1 MNSHNDSNDEGQRI
15 LIVGDTPLFSQ
26 AIAGILSNL
35 TPTPWQIQQTTY
47 DRFSSLLS
55 PRLLQATNLIIV
67 DLWRTYPTGLRAEGV
82 AVAETLARFQLK
94 ALIVS
99 PLALGVSPP
108 VSSYWDLSSGIS
120 LPDCVRNLL
129 REDRA
134 PELLLPQRIKEPL
147 QAFLRAPE
155 GHSSPRPITP

>member
-1 MNSHNDSNDEGQRI
+1 M
-15 LIVGDTPLFSQ
+15 GDTPLFSQ
-26 AIAGILSNL
+26 TIGGILSAL
-35 TPTPWQIQQTTY
+35 TPTPWQTQQTTY
-47 DRFSSLLS
+47 DRFGSLLS
-55 PRLLQATNLIIV
+55 PRLFQTTSLIIL
-67 DLWRTYPTGLRAEGV
+67 DLFRTYPTKLRAEGV
-82 AVAETLARFQLK
+82 PVAETLARFQFK

-99 PLALGVSPP
+99 PLALGVNPQ

-129 REDRA
+129 REDRDTELVL
-134 PELLLPQRIKEPL
+134 PERIKEPL